1 MRKIIFLLF
10 MNIPFIVSASPY
22 ADAWL
27 YEELKEFLKNQ
38 DNYTIN
44 HNLDMVG
51 NDNSTITGYYAEDA
65 FEVYKKEEEYT
76 PLIESCGKGC
86 FYDNSTVDI
95 LEAYNHFYYRNA
107 ISIEYVKNVIINP
120 PAEKNIEYRTGDI
133 IVKYNWLSPK
143 HLRIDFSNS
152 EYIDFRATKTG
163 VKITTTFKD
172 LLKYVL

>member
-1 MRKIIFLLF
+1 MRKIIFILF
-10 MNIPFIVSASPY
+10 INIPFIVSASPY

-27 YEELKEFLKNQ
+27 YEEMKEFINNQ
-38 DNYTIN
+38 DNYTVN
-44 HNLDMVG
+44 NNLDIIIRD
-51 NDNSTITGYYAEDA
+51 NDTITGYYAEDA
-65 FEVYKKEEEYT
+65 FEVYKKEEEYS

-95 LEAYNHFYYRNA
+95 LEAYKHFYYRNA

-120 PAEKNIEYRTGDI
+120 PLKSIEYNTGDI
-133 IVKYNWLSPK
+133 VVKYNWINPK

-152 EYIDFRATKTG
+152 EYIDFTATKTG